1 MKLSNGVRS
10 VTDGKRL
17 KRDSFGSRE
26 PNLSD
31 WSKKTI
37 TEILLNTD
45 LKERRKDKVS
55 FVTLRRTYCS

>member
-1 MKLSNGVRS
+1 M
-10 VTDGKRL
+10 TDGKRL